1 MDELYL
7 MKDGTYVPAGD
18 CKKDD
23 KGVLRGPNG
32 VEVAIDSEGKP
43 ETIERVVENGN
54 VAAASGQTDP
64 VKLQELMTGSL
75 EEAQAKAESMKSG
88 DEPAPAAPE
97 APAEEEPPKTVE
109 APRASVSPAPAHA
122 AHAPAKPAD
131 NK

>member
-88 DEPAPAAPE
+88 DEPAPAAE
-97 APAEEEPPKTVE
+97 TPAEEEPPKAVE
-109 APRASVSPAPAHA
+109 APRTPAPAPAHA
-122 AHAPAKPAD
+122 ARAPAKPAD

>member
-1 MDELYL
+1 MEESYL
-7 MKDGTYVPAGD
+7 MKDGTYVPVGD

-32 VEVAIDSEGKP
+32 MEVAIDSEGKP
-43 ETIERVVENGN
+43 ETNERVVENGN

-75 EEAQAKAESMKSG
+75 EEAQSKAESMKS
-88 DEPAPAAPE
+88 EPAPAAPE
-97 APAEEEPPKTVE
+97 APAEEEPPKAVE
-109 APRASVSPAPAHA
+109 APRTPAPAPAHA
-122 AHAPAKPAD
+122 TRAPAKPAD